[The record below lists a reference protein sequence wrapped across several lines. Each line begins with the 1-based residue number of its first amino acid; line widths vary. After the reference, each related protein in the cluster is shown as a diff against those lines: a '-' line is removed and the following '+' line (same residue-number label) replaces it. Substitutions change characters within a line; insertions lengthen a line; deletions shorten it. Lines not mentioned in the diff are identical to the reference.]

1 MIKKASGA
9 LLSLVFLCLQG
20 VLRAQEDK
28 KWVSDFS
35 TEIELEQRLFFNEG
49 SNEGQEQFFTSGAL
63 MPEFSLEHENGKHQ
77 FSAKLFGRLAQ
88 YDDQRSHLDIREL
101 FYRYKGRGWS
111 ILIGSHIVFWGVT
124 ESNHLVDIINQTD
137 QVEGVDG
144 EDKLGQPMVQF
155 TKNTNIGAFEF
166 YYLPYARRRQF
177 PGVEGRF
184 RFPEVLERD
193 DIPFE
198 NNAEEFSPSF
208 AFRWSHYLG
217 SFDLGFSNF
226 YGIAREPQFLGL
238 DTQTGELRLSYPVIN
253 QTGLD
258 VQFTKD
264 AWLLKL
270 ESIYRTSDDLDFFA
284 FTAGFEYTFNDI
296 KSSGIDVGVVSEY
309 LFDER
314 EELTF
319 SSFDN
324 DIFIGTRVAFN
335 DVQNT
340 EFITGGIFDLSRS
353 TYLYSFEGSRRIGK
367 SWKVALEARVFGNVA
382 QEELLFAFREDDVFQ
397 IKLSKFF

>member
-1 MIKKASGA
+1 MISRASVV
-9 LLSLVFLCLQG
+9 LLSLVILGIQAVC
-20 VLRAQEDK
+20 RAQENKRWDT
-28 KWVSDFS
+28 DFS
-35 TEIELEQRLFFNEG
+35 TEIELEQRLFFNKG
-49 SNEGQEQFFTSGAL
+49 LNEGQEQFFTSGAL
-63 MPEFSLEHENGKHQ
+63 LPEITLEHENGKHQ
-77 FSAKLFGRLAQ
+77 FGAKFFGRLAQ
-88 YDDQRSHLDIREL
+88 HDDQRSHIDVREL
-101 FYRYKGRGWS
+101 FYRYKGKGWS
-111 ILIGSHIVFWGVT
+111 ILIGSNIVFWGVT

-137 QVEGVDG
+137 QVEGLDG

-184 RFPEVLERD
+184 RFPEVLARN

-198 NNAEEFSPSF
+198 NDAEEFSPSF

-226 YGIAREPQFLGL
+226 YGIAREPQFLGFDL
-238 DTQTGELRLSYPVIN
+238 LTGLRLSYPVIN
-253 QTGLD
+253 QTGTD

-270 ESIYRTSDDLDFFA
+270 ESIYRTSDDLNFFA
-284 FTAGFEYTFNDI
+284 FTAGFEYTFSDI

-314 EELTF
+314 KELTF
-319 SSFDN
+319 SGFDN

-335 DVQNT
+335 DVQST

-367 SWKVALEARVFGNVA
+367 SWKLAVEARIFGTVSE
-382 QEELLFAFREDDVFQ
+382 EELLFAFREDDLFQ